1 MNKKV
6 SVVIPNYNYARFLQ
20 RRIDCITNQTMKPS
34 EIIFLDDCST
44 DDSLIVAEEILCKTD
59 IPYRIIHNEINQGVF
74 KQWLKGIELTQY
86 DYFWIAEADDY
97 CELNFLEV
105 LLPAFDDEKVALAYC
120 QSKFVNLKGEIIADE
135 VDYKR
140 KYFSIEHWLSNYV
153 VSQEF
158 EILNYLSVIN
168 TIPNA
173 SAVVFNKQ
181 RINFSEI
188 EIVRDY
194 NKAGDWLFYL
204 TSLGAFVDNKIS
216 YDISLLNY
224 YVRHENSAY
233 ISNYQKPELFK
244 ELLHIYEFVLQNYN
258 LTFSTNQLI
267 FKQIYDLLLWYDFDF
282 TNESILNSLLGKLG
296 QFSIIK
302 ELKCEYHRLT
312 DRINS
317 LTCRLHEAE
326 FKLNKTES
334 SLLLAESKLHE
345 TEQSLHNIL
354 TSKSWKI
361 TKPLRIFF
369 KLVGGR

>member
-1 MNKKV
+1 MNKKI
-6 SVVIPNYNYARFLQ
+6 SVIIPNYNYARFLQ
-20 RRIDCITNQTMKPS
+20 RRIDCVVNQTIKPA

-44 DDSLIVAEEILCKTD
+44 DNSLEVAEEILSKAD
-59 IPYRIIHNEINQGVF
+59 IPYRITPNEVNQGVF
-74 KQWLKGIELTQY
+74 KQWLKGIELAQY

-105 LLPAFDDEKVALAYC
+105 LLPAFDNQDVVISYCKSNFVDVNGNTICDE
-120 QSKFVNLKGEIIADE
+120 N
-135 VDYKR
+135 DYKKKR
-140 KYFSIEHWLSNYV
+140 FETLHWDSNYINN
-153 VSQEF
+153 QQD
-158 EILNYLSVIN
+158 EIENYLSVIN

-173 SAVVFNKQ
+173 SAVVFSKQ
-181 RINFSEI
+181 RINSLNL

-244 ELLHIYEFVLQNYN
+244 ELLQIYELVLQNYD
-258 LTFSTNQLI
+258 LTFSTKELI
-267 FKQIYDLLLWYDFDF
+267 FNQIYELLLWYDFDF
-282 TNESILNSLLGKLG
+282 SNESILNNLLVTLG

-317 LTCRLHEAE
+317 LTCRLHDAE
-326 FKLNKTES
+326 FKFHETES
-334 SLLLAESKLHE
+334 SLLLAESKLYE
-345 TEQSLHNIL
+345 AEQSLHNVL

-361 TKPLRIFF
+361 TKPLRKFF
-369 KLVGGR
+369 KLISGG